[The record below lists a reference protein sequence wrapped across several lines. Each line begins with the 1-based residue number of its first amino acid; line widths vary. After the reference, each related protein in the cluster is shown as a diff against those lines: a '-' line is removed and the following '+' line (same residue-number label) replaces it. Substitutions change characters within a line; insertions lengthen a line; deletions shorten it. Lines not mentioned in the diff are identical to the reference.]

1 VQQRGSQP
9 DIGLIPVHIAT
20 HAPERW
26 AEIEAAKADAGG
38 NANVWLSKQVQTAI
52 LTQRLDWGQLGID
65 PRWLE
70 TETSDCA
77 AAIDASI
84 YANHGADELDRFL
97 AGAAG
102 RGDVAVLVMTM
113 GDVNDD
119 MPRSVLAQY
128 DASVNLRSH
137 TTSIAGRRLPQGAA
151 TRLADDVDGP
161 DRDLGVRLRQRVAE
175 HPWWSLHLTGRTY
188 IGNLG
193 EEHNEPEGRLVP
205 VLLGPLDE
213 PVVAYWEA
221 PDRSQRWY
229 LVPDGVDWQ
238 IVLDWLVRQLLPELA
253 PRALRQVRS
262 PFLADPE
269 LMTPAER
276 KAHQALEQL
285 DSDYQA
291 RRQQLQDELGVAAA
305 AATPLRDGLLYG
317 AGDLLKKAVADVL
330 EAAGCQVVDLDE
342 TLGGTR
348 SADLLVTAGGRSRLV
363 EVKSSVGRP
372 GEHYVADVRRHLDTW
387 PELGQSTPVEGGTL
401 VVNHDHKLPPADRPR
416 DVYTRPEFVATLSV
430 EVVSSRTLY
439 ELWGEQDWA
448 GIRDLVFGSAAT
460 APAADPAAA
469 PPTSRRRRRSM
480 RRRGTPPEG
489 T

>member
-20 HAPERW
+20 HTPERW

-38 NANVWLSKQVQTAI
+38 NANVWLSKQVQPAI
-52 LTQRLDWGQLGID
+52 LMQRLDWGQLGID

-84 YANHGADELDRFL
+84 YATHGADELDRFL
-97 AGAAG
+97 AGAAS
-102 RGDVAVLVMTM
+102 RGEVAVLVMTM

-119 MPRSVLAQY
+119 TPRSVLAQY
-128 DASVNLRSH
+128 DASVNLSSH
-137 TTSIAGRRLPQGAA
+137 TTGIAGRRLPKGAA
-151 TRLADDVDGP
+151 ARLADEVDGP
-161 DRDLGVRLRQRVAE
+161 DRDLGVRLRQRAAE
-175 HPWWSLHLTGRTY
+175 HPWWSLHLTGQTY

-205 VLLGPLDE
+205 ILLGPLDE

-238 IVLDWLVRQLLPELA
+238 TVLDWLVRQLLPELA

-262 PFLADPE
+262 PFLSDPE

-276 KAHQALEQL
+276 KARQALEQL
-285 DSDYQA
+285 DRDYQE
-291 RRQQLQDELGVAAA
+291 RRQQLQGELDAA
-305 AATPLRDGLLYG
+305 AATAMPLRYGLMYG
-317 AGDLLKKAVADVL
+317 TGDLLKKAVADVL
-330 EAAGCQVVDLDE
+330 EAAGCHVVDLDE

-348 SADLLVTAGGRSRLV
+348 SADLLVIAGGRSRLV

-372 GEHYVADVRRHLDTW
+372 GEHYVADLRRHLDTW

-401 VVNHDHKLPPADRPR
+401 VVNHDHKLSPADRPR
-416 DVYTRPEFVATLSV
+416 AVYTRPEFVATLTV

-439 ELWGEQDWA
+439 ELWGQQDCA
-448 GIRDLVFGSAAT
+448 SIRDLVFGSAAT
-460 APAADPAAA
+460 APAADPPAA
-469 PPTSRRRRRSM
+469 PPTPRPRRRSM
-480 RRRGTPPEG
+480 RRRGTRPEG

>member
-193 EEHNEPEGRLVP
+193 EEHNEPEGGSCP
-205 VLLGPLDE
+205 
-213 PVVAYWEA
+213 Y
-221 PDRSQRWY
+221 S
-229 LVPDGVDWQ
+229 
-238 IVLDWLVRQLLPELA
+238 
-253 PRALRQVRS
+253 S
-262 PFLADPE
+262 
-269 LMTPAER
+269 
-276 KAHQALEQL
+276 
-285 DSDYQA
+285 
-291 RRQQLQDELGVAAA
+291 
-305 AATPLRDGLLYG
+305 
-317 AGDLLKKAVADVL
+317 
-330 EAAGCQVVDLDE
+330 
-342 TLGGTR
+342 
-348 SADLLVTAGGRSRLV
+348 GRST
-363 EVKSSVGRP
+363 SP
-372 GEHYVADVRRHLDTW
+372 
-387 PELGQSTPVEGGTL
+387 
-401 VVNHDHKLPPADRPR
+401 
-416 DVYTRPEFVATLSV
+416 
-430 EVVSSRTLY
+430 SSRT
-439 ELWGEQDWA
+439 GRRPTGHNA
-448 GIRDLVFGSAAT
+448 GTSSPTASTGRSCSTGWSASSSPSSHHARCGR
-460 APAADPAAA
+460 
-469 PPTSRRRRRSM
+469 SGRRSSP
-480 RRRGTPPEG
+480 TPSS
-489 T
+489 